1 MCHDVDNYVETGDYS
16 FFAPNLLT
24 RKSAKN
30 RPLNCIENVKK
41 PKQST
46 RRKNQLLHK
55 NIEIKLHFC

>member
-1 MCHDVDNYVETGDYS
+1 MCHDVDNYVETGDYL

-41 PKQST
+41 PKRST
-46 RRKNQLLHK
+46 RRKNQMPCK
-55 NIEIKLHFC
+55 RNEIKLHFY